1 MHHMHYLSLY
11 GALSPVQWVY
21 MNLHP
26 MPPSKGLMVRIFIY
40 VLHIS
45 MLSLKAD
52 EHNINF
58 IF

>member
-1 MHHMHYLSLY
+1 
-11 GALSPVQWVY
+11 VY